1 MELTKEQIEYIDN
14 RLKNEGVKYWDIR
27 IELLDHIVTEVEY
40 RLDLGNDFKKAVQ
53 NAMVN
58 SGWNGSFEKLTRK
71 RLFGINRIVRKQFF
85 DEFLNI
91 FKSKEKF
98 ICAFLL
104 TMLFFFSYQNLSFS
118 MLKKLC
124 FIILLI
130 PVVFGMCVGIYNMIK
145 YKKSGYIEYG
155 SFYTLFPFLI
165 LSMVLQFISK
175 GGFFETSEEIYSQII
190 FVATVLNSLFSYAG
204 LIVYLRIS
212 KKMKELELKL
222 IS

>member
-104 TMLFFFSYQNLSFS
+104 TVLFFFAYQNLSFS

-155 SFYTLFPFLI
+155 SSYTLFPFLI